1 MASLADGSAGG
12 GSTETSVL
20 AAGEPISEA
29 EALRR
34 LRQTDD
40 QSLQYYAAW
49 WLGRMR
55 SRHPE
60 AVPLLRA
67 ALSQRQPRDPA
78 AGVEHNAVARNAARA
93 LGKLGD
99 ASAIPDL
106 LATLEDEDDGL
117 REASAR
123 ALGEL
128 RAENAVVPLCA
139 RLASGPSGAGAPLPN
154 SPRLREPCEA
164 LIEALGDIGIGSDA
178 VLSVIEPFTDHD
190 RPLIR
195 SAAARALLQL
205 SGDPRWGQ
213 LLLELLRHPQLQVRR
228 AALMDLGAVG
238 WRPALEP
245 IRGTLAENSLK
256 LIALRGLAE
265 RQPVSRQ
272 PANQPDGRHSEGRQS
287 GRHQPDGHQSDNL
300 PSESQ
305 PFENRPF
312 ESFPFENRSFENKPF
327 ENQPFA
333 NKPVENKPVENK
345 PVENH
350 PPGSDLSN
358 TDLAEPHPDR
368 DPANSPLASQLP
380 NPHSVQHPDLLV
392 DGALEA
398 VLDVMD
404 ALL

>member
-1 MASLADGSAGG
+1 MPSLADPAGS
-12 GSTETSVL
+12 GSPEPS
-20 AAGEPISEA
+20 ASSAGEPISEE

-34 LRQTDD
+34 LRQTED

-55 SRHPE
+55 SRHPQ
-60 AVPLLRA
+60 AVPLLQA
-67 ALSQRQPRDPA
+67 ALGLRQPRDPA

-106 LATLEDEDDGL
+106 LATLDDEDDGL
-117 REASAR
+117 REAAAR

-128 RAENAVVPLCA
+128 RAQAAVEPLCS
-139 RLASGPSGAGAPLPN
+139 RLAGGPAGAGAPLPN
-154 SPRLREPCEA
+154 SPRLQEPCEA
-164 LIEALGDIGIGSDA
+164 LIEALGDIGVASES
-178 VLSVIEPFTDHD
+178 VLTAIEPFIDHD

-205 SGDPRWGQ
+205 SGDPRWGE

-245 IRGTLAENSLK
+245 IRVTLAENSLK

-265 RQPVSRQ
+265 QP
-272 PANQPDGRHSEGRQS
+272 PEG
-287 GRHQPDGHQSDNL
+287 GLDEG
-300 PSESQ
+300 
-305 PFENRPF
+305 
-312 ESFPFENRSFENKPF
+312 
-327 ENQPFA
+327 
-333 NKPVENKPVENK
+333 
-345 PVENH
+345 
-350 PPGSDLSN
+350 
-358 TDLAEPHPDR
+358 
-368 DPANSPLASQLP
+368 
-380 NPHSVQHPDLLV
+380 
-392 DGALEA
+392 LEA

-404 ALL
+404 SLL